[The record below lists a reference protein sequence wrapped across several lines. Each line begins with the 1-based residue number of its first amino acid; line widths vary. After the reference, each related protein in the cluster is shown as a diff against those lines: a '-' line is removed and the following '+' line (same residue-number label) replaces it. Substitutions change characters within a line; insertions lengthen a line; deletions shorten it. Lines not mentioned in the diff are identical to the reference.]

1 MSILSSQTTAMRVAS
16 LITAIN
22 VLTAVGFSV
31 AGLINPTSILPAG
44 DVPTDASFIFAL
56 YAAARTVPLA
66 ATTLVAIYRRS
77 ELALQVLGTLA
88 GIVQLLDVGV
98 GLYQHDL
105 GKSIGPLVIAVLQ
118 FSALYFLNRSVRA
131 SVD

>member
-1 MSILSSQTTAMRVAS
+1 MSILPSRTTAMRVAS

-31 AGLINPTSILPAG
+31 AGLINPRSMLAAS

-56 YAAARTVPLA
+56 YAAARTIPLA
-66 ATTLVAIYRRS
+66 ATTLVAIYKRS

-88 GIVQLLDVGV
+88 GIVQMLDAGV

-118 FSALYFLNRSVRA
+118 FFALYLLNRSVRA

>member
-1 MSILSSQTTAMRVAS
+1 MSILPSQTTAMRVAS

-31 AGLINPTSILPAG
+31 AGLINPASMLPAG

-56 YAAARTVPLA
+56 YAAARSIPLA
-66 ATTLVAIYRRS
+66 ATTLVAIYQRS
-77 ELALQVLGTLA
+77 ALALQVLGTLA
-88 GIVQLLDVGV
+88 GIVQVLDAGV

-105 GKSIGPLVIAVLQ
+105 GKSLGPLVIAVLQ
-118 FSALYFLNRSVRA
+118 FLALYRLNRSVRA